1 MRSFP
6 VLSCI
11 LLTAMNIV
19 SGCNPGVSSAP
30 ADPDDDAL
38 RARADSLA
46 HALLIVDGHID
57 VPYRLDGFDE
67 NISEETFGGDFDYP
81 KAVAGGLDAPFM
93 SIYIPAVYQE
103 TGGAAEKADSLI
115 DMVEGFV
122 EQWPDKFAHARSVA
136 DIRANFEAGRISLPM
151 GMENGAPIGDD
162 LTRLQYF
169 HERGIRYITLT
180 HSRVNQLSD
189 SSYDSIRVHH
199 GLSDLGKEA
208 VQEMNRL
215 GIIVD
220 ISHVSDEAFYDAM
233 EITEAP
239 ALASHSSPRHFTPGW
254 ERNMGD
260 AMIQRLAENGG
271 VIMVVFGSTFLRTE
285 YDAEGDSVRA
295 AVEKELAAAG
305 YQQGSEAYVRRFEEQ
320 RKAHPIG
327 SVEDIVA
334 QINHVVSLTSID
346 HVGLGSDFDGVFALP
361 HGMQD
366 VSMYPNLIY
375 HLLKEGYSDEDIRKI
390 LGENALRVWSDV
402 EEVARAMQNA
412 EGK

>member
-6 VLSCI
+6 VLFCI
-11 LLTAMNIV
+11 LLAAMNIS
-19 SGCNPGVSSAP
+19 SGCNPGAPSAP

-46 HALLIVDGHID
+46 HAFIIVDGHID
-57 VPYRLDGFDE
+57 VPYRLDAFHE
-67 NISEETFGGDFDYP
+67 NISGETLGGDFDYP
-81 KAVAGGLDAPFM
+81 RAMAGGLDAPFM
-93 SIYIPAVYQE
+93 SIYIPAAYQE
-103 TGGAAEKADSLI
+103 TGGAAEKADFLI

-136 DIRANFEAGRISLPM
+136 DVRANFEAGRISLPM
-151 GMENGAPIGDD
+151 GMENGAPIGND
-162 LTRLQYF
+162 LARLRYF

-189 SSYDSIRVHH
+189 SSYDSTRVHH

-208 VQEMNRL
+208 VREMNRL

-220 ISHVSDEAFYDAM
+220 VSHISDEAFRDVM

-239 ALASHSSPRHFTPGW
+239 TLASHSSARHFTPGW

-271 VIMVVFGSTFLRTE
+271 VIMVVFGSTFLHTE
-285 YDAEGDSVRA
+285 YDATGDAARA
-295 AVEKELAAAG
+295 AIQEEMQAAG
-305 YQQGSEAYVRRFEEQ
+305 YQEGSAAYAHRFEEQ
-320 RKAHPIG
+320 RKAQPIG

-334 QINHVVSLTSID
+334 HINHIVALTSID

-361 HGMQD
+361 DGMQD

-390 LGENALRVWSDV
+390 LGENALRVWSGV
-402 EEVARAMQNA
+402 EQAARVMQDA
-412 EGK
+412 EGE

>member
-6 VLSCI
+6 ALFCI
-11 LLTAMNIV
+11 LLAAMNIS
-19 SGCNPGVSSAP
+19 SGYDPGAPSAP
-30 ADPDDDAL
+30 TDPDDDAL

-46 HALLIVDGHID
+46 HAFIIVDGHID
-57 VPYRLDGFDE
+57 VPYRLDAFHE
-67 NISEETFGGDFDYP
+67 NISRETLGGDFDYP
-81 KAVAGGLDAPFM
+81 RAMAGGLDAPFM
-93 SIYIPAVYQE
+93 SIYIPAAYQE

-136 DIRANFEAGRISLPM
+136 DVRGNFEAGRISLPM
-151 GMENGAPIGDD
+151 GMENGAPIGGD
-162 LTRLQYF
+162 LARLRYF

-189 SSYDSIRVHH
+189 SSYDSTRVHH

-208 VQEMNRL
+208 VREMNRL

-220 ISHVSDEAFYDAM
+220 VSHISDEAFRDVM
-233 EITEAP
+233 ETTEAP
-239 ALASHSSPRHFTPGW
+239 VLASHSSARHFTPGW

-260 AMIQRLAENGG
+260 AMIQRLAGNGG

-285 YDAEGDSVRA
+285 YDATGDAARA
-295 AVEKELAAAG
+295 AIQEEMQAAG
-305 YQQGSEAYVRRFEEQ
+305 YQEGSEAYARRFEEQ
-320 RKAHPIG
+320 RKAQPIG

-334 QINHVVSLTSID
+334 HINHIVALTSID

-361 HGMQD
+361 DGMQD

-402 EEVARAMQNA
+402 EQVARVMQDA
-412 EGK
+412 EGE